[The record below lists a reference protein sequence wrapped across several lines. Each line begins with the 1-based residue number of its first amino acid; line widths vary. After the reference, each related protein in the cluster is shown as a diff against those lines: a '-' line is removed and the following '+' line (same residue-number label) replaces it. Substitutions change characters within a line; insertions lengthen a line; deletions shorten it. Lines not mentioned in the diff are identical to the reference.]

1 MRTLLKIIIGFAGL
15 VLVGLLVIQMV
26 PVERTN
32 PPVVREPNWDSAQ
45 TRALMDRA
53 CLDCHSNETNWPWYA
68 YVAPVSWL
76 VANDV
81 QEGRAAVNFSEWQP
95 GRENE
100 SVEAILE
107 GEMPL
112 EIYLITHPEARLS
125 KAETQALIAGLEAT
139 LGPGSEGGEEH
150 ETDAADE
157 GQRGEEKEQEEDD
170 DNDDDD

>member
-1 MRTLLKIIIGFAGL
+1 MRTLLKIIVSFVGL
-15 VLVGLLVIQMV
+15 VLVGLLLIQLV

-32 PPVVREPNWDSAQ
+32 PSVVREPNWDSAH
-45 TRALMDRA
+45 TRDLMARA

-76 VANDV
+76 VAHDV

-95 GRENE
+95 GQENE

-125 KAETQALIAGLEAT
+125 EAETQALIAGLKAT
-139 LGPGSEGGEEH
+139 LGPSSERGEEH
-150 ETDAADE
+150 EAGSTSE
-157 GQRGEEKEQEEDD
+157 GRSGGEGEHEEDD
-170 DNDDDD
+170 DDD